1 MPKTSSPSLT
11 IAAKD
16 LTDAVRDRF
25 VLVITAFLVVAS
37 LVALSVAAIALKG
50 DVANYLD
57 ARATLIALGKDASTL
72 PNPAFYPLRLLRGFI
87 EYSEIVGAVIAI
99 LVGYRAAASERG
111 RQTLALIVTRPV
123 AQWQLLLGK
132 WLGGMAVLVL
142 GLLLIFVIAA
152 LASTLISG
160 VVLTIDD
167 MARLGLTYAAC
178 VLYVSI
184 FFMLGLAL
192 ALWAHKLPNALLL
205 AFTVWLAIVLVA
217 PQIGDTMDPDNQ
229 VAGGVFKQ
237 LNIAKPQQNEIL
249 ASFSTYETIRN
260 GIEVASPTKHFERF
274 AFAVLGIKDT
284 YTGQPLMPI
293 LAEKTSDIIWLV
305 AVAFLLCLGLFTR
318 RMDPN
323 KLSKE

>member
-1 MPKTSSPSLT
+1 MSEVHSPSLT
-11 IAAKD
+11 IARKD
-16 LTDAVRDRF
+16 IHDAIKDRF
-25 VLVITAFLVVAS
+25 VLVITSFLVVAS
-37 LVALSVAAIALKG
+37 LVALIVAAIALKG
-50 DVANYLD
+50 DVASYLD
-57 ARATLIALGKDASTL
+57 AKATLIALGKDASTL
-72 PNPAFYPLRLLRGFI
+72 PNPAFYPLKLLRGFI
-87 EYSEIVGAVIAI
+87 EYAEIVGAVIAI

-111 RQTLALIVTRPV
+111 RQTLVLIVTRPV

-132 WLGGMAVLVL
+132 WLGGMSVLAI
-142 GLLLIFVIAA
+142 GLLLIFVIAT
-152 LASTLISG
+152 LASTLISS
-160 VVLTIDD
+160 VALSPDD
-167 MARLGLTYAAC
+167 ILRLGLTYAAC
-178 VLYVSI
+178 VVYVSI

-192 ALWAHKLPNALLL
+192 ALWARKLPNALLL

-229 VAGGVFKQ
+229 VAGGVFQQ
-237 LNIAKPQQNEIL
+237 LHIAKPQQTEIL

-305 AVAFLLCLGLFTR
+305 AVALALCLALFGR

-323 KLSKE
+323 RLSKE